1 MIIEPAHEQ
10 LMASYEV
17 SALADVAIM
26 EMKSKSGIS
35 FIESSFMWMVS
46 IDLLQKTVPLP
57 QTPATH
63 TPPEVQS

>member
-57 QTPATH
+57 QTPATQ